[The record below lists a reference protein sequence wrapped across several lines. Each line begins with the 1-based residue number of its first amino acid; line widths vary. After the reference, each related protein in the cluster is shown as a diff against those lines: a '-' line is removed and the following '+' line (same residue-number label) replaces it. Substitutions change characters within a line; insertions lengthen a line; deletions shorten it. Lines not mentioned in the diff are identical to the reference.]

1 MKKSLSILCVVAL
14 LIGLMIP
21 VSATTDVEFKLAT
34 TNTTVQ
40 SGATF
45 NVTVELS
52 GNTGIGG
59 GAVVVTYPSELKMNS
74 CTAQMSAV
82 VVSKLYTSPYK
93 IPFMVQDTFEDN
105 GTMVTMNF
113 TAPEDSGTYTLGL
126 AAHDTDAPYDNDFND
141 VPASYTGIEITVEGS
156 SEHTAK
162 WNVTGGKVY
171 ASATEWTDGDVTLTD
186 GTTGI
191 TTTGDVYFY
200 FFPDAGYTTTGM
212 TIDGEAV
219 ISDGT
224 VASKK
229 YTLTADKVFDIV
241 FATASG
247 TPTVS
252 TPTVQATEYGAT
264 IFGQA
269 TNASSFGAYINN
281 AQFAADGA
289 DGDGYFAIELSSKD
303 GSKIFNAAK
312 TYTAKLYADSVESA
326 EVSVGITQ

>member
-1 MKKSLSILCVVAL
+1 MKKSLSILCIVAL
-14 LIGLMIP
+14 LIGMMIP
-21 VSATTDVEFKLAT
+21 ASAADLTITVGSVSDVEPGAEVTLPVSISNNPGLIIALISLDYDSALTLKSATQVKEGMPTMTFLAGNNLTYDALEADYTD
-34 TNTTVQ
+34 
-40 SGATF
+40 G
-45 NVTVELS
+45 
-52 GNTGIGG
+52 
-59 GAVVVTYPSELKMNS
+59 
-74 CTAQMSAV
+74 
-82 VVSKLYTSPYK
+82 K
-93 IPFMVQDTFEDN
+93 IANLT
-105 GTMVTMNF
+105 F
-113 TAPEDSGTYTLGL
+113 TAPTEPGTYQVKAEFLLGGE
-126 AAHDTDAPYDNDFND
+126 TCYTNDWYELKSFTS
-141 VPASYTGIEITVEGS
+141 VPGTITVKGN

-162 WNVTGGKVY
+162 WDVTGGKVY

-186 GTTGI
+186 GATGI
-191 TTTGDVYFY
+191 KTTGDVYFY

-212 TIDGEAV
+212 TIDGETV

-229 YTLTADKVFDIV
+229 CTLTADKVFDIV